1 MGLLKFIE
9 DFDKE
14 LQTEDLKFI
23 LSMQNID
30 TSLTVKTIESIETSV
45 MRQWGKEPH
54 KPMPTTVLLFGMLFA
69 KSLMNE
75 FPDKLSLGEDS
86 LNMADLIMTGK
97 SADGMVMQ
105 IRPFVRVAKFFKER
119 DDSLIAFYHMLK
131 FSFENNIHSPE
142 FIKEHADEDG
152 WITLPNGS
160 RLRMRQFDGDA
171 NVVSFTIPIEDFV
184 DHVLEDTK
192 TLEKKYEI
200 GVLKQSRTYEISG
213 EWEKAEKF
221 CSDYSLLKFLPE
233 STKKD

>member
-1 MGLLKFIE
+1 MGLLKLIE
-9 DFDKE
+9 NFETE
-14 LQTEDLKFI
+14 LNEKDLKII

-30 TSLTVKTIESIETSV
+30 ASLTLKTIESLEASV
-45 MRQWGKEPH
+45 FRQWGKEPH
-54 KPMPTTVLLFGMLFA
+54 KPMPTTVLLFGILFS

-75 FPDKLSLGEDS
+75 FPGKLSWGEDS

-105 IRPFVRVAKFFKER
+105 IRPFIRVAKFFKER
-119 DDSLIAFYHMLK
+119 DDSLMAFYHMLK
-131 FSFENNIHSPE
+131 FSFENDIHSPE

-160 RLRMRQFDGDA
+160 KLRMRQFSGDA
-171 NVVSFTIPIEDFV
+171 NVVSFTIPIEDFI

-192 TLEKKYEI
+192 TLEKKYGI
-200 GVLKQSRTYEISG
+200 GILQQSRSYEISG